1 MKFSGKPASITRF
14 FDIRNA
20 QTMWLELSNLIIGA
34 EADLVLAQT
43 FKALEPAQEPQFED
57 SVAINDLYFIH
68 DRKMNLLNTAVW
80 ALIKVEDLVLR
91 LLHESIGGDL
101 VDATLPDWERRELRR
116 EKVLKGLKNKHAEG
130 VLSDDELKAIREALT
145 VPNRAPKRVVA
156 KTYRNHLTHHVR
168 PSVDYPMFF
177 SIRESRKGEEIKDAN
192 GKVIG
197 RQHKIGTRSSAEYN
211 FDELHAAFSAYLDAV
226 ADMLQKLSEIE
237 LLHP

>member
-1 MKFSGKPASITRF
+1 MRF
-14 FDIRNA
+14 LDIRNA

-34 EADLVLAQT
+34 EADLVLAQA
-43 FKALEPAQEPQFED
+43 FKALEPAQEPPFED

-116 EKVLKGLKNKHAEG
+116 EKVLKGAAG

-145 VPNRAPKRVVA
+145 IPNRAPKRVVA
-156 KTYRNHLTHHVR
+156 KTYRNRLTHHVR

-177 SIRESRKGEEIKDAN
+177 SILESRNGEEMTDAN

-197 RQHKIGTRSSAEYN
+197 RQHKIGTRPSAEYN
-211 FDELHAAFSAYLDAV
+211 FDELHVAFGAYLDAV